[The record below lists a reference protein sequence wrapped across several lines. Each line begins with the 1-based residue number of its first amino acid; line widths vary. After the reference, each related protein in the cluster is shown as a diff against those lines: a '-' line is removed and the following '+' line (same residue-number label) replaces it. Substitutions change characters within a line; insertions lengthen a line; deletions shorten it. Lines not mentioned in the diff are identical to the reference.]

1 LMWVRGAERPMLL
14 DGAIGTELIARGLR
28 VREECPEA
36 WNVERPDE
44 VRAIHAAYARAGSQA
59 VQTNSFGATR
69 PRLRRFG
76 LEARVRELNLQ
87 AARLAREG
95 APGCVVVG
103 SLGPSGENLPLGA
116 QLDLAWLEEAFAEAA
131 AALAEGGVDAIHVE
145 TMFHPGELVAAV
157 R

>member
-1 LMWVRGAERPMLL
+1 MTIRMLDQNAPACQGIYVMWVLQSDRPVLL

-36 WNVERPDE
+36 WNFERPDE
-44 VRAIHAAYARAGSQA
+44 VRGVHAAYAQAGSQV

-76 LEARVRELNLQ
+76 LETRVRELNLR

-95 APGCVVVG
+95 APGCAVVG
-103 SLGPSGENLPLGA
+103 SLGPSGEHLPLGGR
-116 QLDLAWLEEAFAEAA
+116 LELGWLE
-131 AALAEGGVDAIHVE
+131 D
-145 TMFHPGELVAAV
+145 
-157 R
+157 